1 MCRLRDSN
9 TGYIGGNSF
18 NTVPSSLF
26 LIPPDAYVNHT
37 ASKIIPEYELIF
49 IFQVHFHQFYIG
61 HGICRQLPLEP
72 LLRERRVL
80 WQSGEAGRSNFRVV
94 FVLPGLSSGSVE
106 INNGAVI
113 TTAKTP
119 TEVNADY
126 FHLLVGICME
136 SLCSSR
142 ATQPNSTVSACL
154 SAFYSLLDSQWARTL
169 IGKEQVMSTK
179 CLVLLWIW
187 AFKRI
192 VNSDPALVEYCESD
206 VITGVIVFLVL
217 SYYNTKISK

>member
-1 MCRLRDSN
+1 MCAECATRTQDTLVGILSTLCHHPCSSYHPTLTLITRPGKSFLN
-9 TGYIGGNSF
+9 TNLYLSLKFFFISF
-18 NTVPSSLF
+18 
-26 LIPPDAYVNHT
+26 T
-37 ASKIIPEYELIF
+37 A
-49 IFQVHFHQFYIG
+49 V
-61 HGICRQLPLEP
+61 RQLSLEP

-80 WQSGEAGRSNFRVV
+80 WRSWEAGRTNCRVA
-94 FVLPGLSSGSVE
+94 FVLPGLSSGSLE
-106 INNGAVI
+106 INTGPVI

-179 CLVLLWIW
+179 CFIFLQIW
-187 AFKRI
+187 AFKRF
-192 VNSDPALVEYCESD
+192 VNSDPDCFFLFCAFALGEYCESG
-206 VITGVIVFLVL
+206 VITVVSVFLVL
-217 SYYNTKISK
+217 NI